1 MLYVT
6 GVIKEKNTD
15 ERNVG
20 DDISLP
26 DRFGQ
31 LFKSIRDLVLWM

>member
-6 GVIKEKNTD
+6 SVIKEKNTD
-15 ERNVG
+15 ERNFG

-26 DRFGQ
+26 DRFGK
-31 LFKSIRDLVLWM
+31 LFKSIRDLIL